1 MLIRILFWFIVFY
14 SLFKFLIRIVLPLIA
29 TTRTVR
35 SKVKD
40 MRQNM
45 GEFESSSQ
53 PATGPSERPAPK
65 EDAPVSKGDY
75 IDFEEI
81 K

>member
-1 MLIRILFWFIVFY
+1 M
-14 SLFKFLIRIVLPLIA
+14 
-29 TTRTVR
+29 
-35 SKVKD
+35 KD

-45 GEFESSSQ
+45 GEFENTHQTTSSHNGTSNQ
-53 PATGPSERPAPK
+53 SKSTASASS
-65 EDAPVSKGDY
+65 SKGDY